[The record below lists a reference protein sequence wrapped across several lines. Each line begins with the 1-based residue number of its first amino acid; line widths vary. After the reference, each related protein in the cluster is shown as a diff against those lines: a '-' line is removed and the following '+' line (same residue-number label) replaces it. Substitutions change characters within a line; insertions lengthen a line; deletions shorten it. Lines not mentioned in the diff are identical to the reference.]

1 MPGRGPASISR
12 TRPWAVRWL
21 SEGGELGGV
30 AAEAFHLV
38 HGEDDAAVR
47 GVGLD
52 LAGERERGLELGA
65 DPDPGADLL
74 GEDLVSGDAVRGER
88 VELGL
93 QLLRQRAAAGV
104 ADAGG
109 GSGAAVRD
117 VRRRRGAGPPWLAGS
132 AVGRGLGAQQ
142 LGQAWHFG

>member
-1 MPGRGPASISR
+1 VGGE
-12 TRPWAVRWL
+12 VVGQ
-21 SEGGELGGV
+21 GGELGGV

-74 GEDLVSGDAVRGER
+74 GEDLVPGVPC
-88 VELGL
+88 
-93 QLLRQRAAAGV
+93 AASASSW
-104 ADAGG
+104 DC
-109 GSGAAVRD
+109 SS
-117 VRRRRGAGPPWLAGS
+117 WLAGS

-142 LGQAWHFG
+142 LGQAWHFGEAAGVVGAGDSSGPGTAR

>member
-52 LAGERERGLELGA
+52 LAGERERGLPVGA
-65 DPDPGADLL
+65 APDPGADPL
-74 GEDLVSGDAVRGER
+74 GGDLVPGDAVPGGR
-88 VELGL
+88 VDVGL
-93 QLLRQRAAAGV
+93 PLSRRRPAAGV
-104 ADAGG
+104 TDAA
-109 GSGAAVRD
+109 GSGHVA
-117 VRRRRGAGPPWLAGS
+117 RRSQTER
-132 AVGRGLGAQQ
+132 
-142 LGQAWHFG
+142 

>member
-21 SEGGELGGV
+21 SQGGELGGV

-52 LAGERERGLELGA
+52 LAGERGRGLELGA

-74 GEDLVSGDAVRGER
+74 AEDLASGDAVGGER
-88 VELGL
+88 VEFGRRP
-93 QLLRQRAAAGV
+93 LRQRRAAGV
-104 ADAGG
+104 PG
-109 GSGAAVRD
+109 
-117 VRRRRGAGPPWLAGS
+117 WE
-132 AVGRGLGAQQ
+132 
-142 LGQAWHFG
+142 W

>member
-1 MPGRGPASISR
+1 M
-12 TRPWAVRWL
+12 TRQC
-21 SEGGELGGV
+21 G
-30 AAEAFHLV
+30 
-38 HGEDDAAVR
+38 

-74 GEDLVSGDAVRGER
+74 GEDLVSGDAVRGKR

-104 ADAGG
+104 ADADVGIGG
-109 GSGAAVRD
+109 HDGVLRTT
-117 VRRRRGAGPPWLAGS
+117 RT
-132 AVGRGLGAQQ
+132 
-142 LGQAWHFG
+142 